1 MGIRTPVARHS
12 VVIDYLQVVEESLQL
27 QRNNVFRGG
36 LRNHG
41 IQDRFR
47 GDSVNSNLGAGGQ
60 SGHIILIRGSP
71 LVRRVQRLTS
81 VNLDLAVELSGVELV
96 DQRTSNF
103 KANLVAEELDGV

>member
-1 MGIRTPVARHS
+1 
-12 VVIDYLQVVEESLQL
+12 
-27 QRNNVFRGG
+27 
-36 LRNHG
+36 
-41 IQDRFR
+41 
-47 GDSVNSNLGAGGQ
+47 
-60 SGHIILIRGSP
+60 